1 LSELVGAPVTYQQI
15 PMEVL
20 RKNSE
25 DLYKMTAWFE
35 STGYSVD
42 IPSLEQRYGIKPL
55 TFAEWVRAQRR

>member
-1 LSELVGAPVTYQQI
+1 
-15 PMEVL
+15 
-20 RKNSE
+20 
-25 DLYKMTAWFE
+25 MTAWFE